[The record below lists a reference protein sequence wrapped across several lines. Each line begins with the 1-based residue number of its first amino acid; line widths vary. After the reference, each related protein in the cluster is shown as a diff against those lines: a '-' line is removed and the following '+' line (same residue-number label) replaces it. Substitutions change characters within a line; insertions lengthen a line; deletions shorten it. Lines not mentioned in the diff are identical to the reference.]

1 MQSNQVK
8 EDYIFKVVIVGPSK
22 VGKTCLIHR
31 YTEGYFLGE
40 EVGTTIG
47 VDFALKRVNV
57 NLTDEKDFVSSI
69 CLQLWDF
76 AGELHYK
83 LVLPYYT
90 KGTHIILLSFD
101 ASNIKTFK
109 MLPRWLETLREHIS
123 DVPVIL
129 VSMKND
135 LGKTVPNKTIEEFM
149 KKENINQ
156 IFHTSSKTGENVEK
170 VFQSCIDYAIEL
182 IKS

>member
-1 MQSNQVK
+1 MQLNQVK
-8 EDYIFKVVIVGPSK
+8 EDYILKVVVVGPSK

-47 VDFALKRVNV
+47 VDFALKRANI
-57 NLTDEKDFVSSI
+57 NLTDENDSVSSI

-76 AGELHYK
+76 AGEFHYE
-83 LVLPYYT
+83 LVLPYYI

-101 ASNIKTFK
+101 SSNMKTFK
-109 MLPRWLETLREHIS
+109 MLPRWLETLRKH
-123 DVPVIL
+123 VPATPIFL

-135 LGKTVPNKTIEEFM
+135 LKRAIPDKAIEEFM

-156 IFHTSSKTGENVEK
+156 IFHTSSKTGENVEE
-170 VFQSCIDYAIEL
+170 VFQSCIHYAIEL

>member
-1 MQSNQVK
+1 MQLDQEK
-8 EDYIFKVVIVGPSK
+8 EDYIFKVVVVGPSK
-22 VGKTCLIHR
+22 VGKTCFIHR
-31 YTEGYFLGE
+31 YTQGYFLGE

-47 VDFALKRVNV
+47 VDFALKRATV
-57 NLTDEKDFVSSI
+57 NLTNEKASVSSV

-83 LVLPYYT
+83 LVLPFYT

-101 ASNIKTFK
+101 ASNKKTFE
-109 MLPRWLETLREHIS
+109 MLPHWLETLREYIP
-123 DVPVIL
+123 DTPIIL

-135 LGKTVPNKTIEEFM
+135 LGRIVSDKAIDEFM
-149 KKENINQ
+149 KKENIDQ
-156 IFHTSSKTGENVEK
+156 VFHTSSKTGENVEK